1 MAAIALKSAG
11 CIMSKRLWLWTLV
24 LISSVI
30 MVSSSFA
37 KIYWLPEYLGS
48 NMDKNRVSDGGL
60 SEVTTTCEEAGLISS
75 CPEHKKP
82 TTSVPVGNKTCYKS
96 CSCDRSYYQYSSSN
110 CESPKVLGGESC
122 DALASNGVFSDSSTL
137 DSVATTNGLKPAT
150 SKINTGTK
158 TAAAQRNTGTKAAA
172 TQSSS
177 RLSDTIYAPGFGDK
191 VTATTI
197 KGYFTT
203 CTCPSDYSLSSCPAN
218 STCEKCDN
226 KYKVTGCNANYE
238 LVDGKCQATSCPSG
252 YVNPEDI
259 SERTA
264 LGQTCNSVTV
274 NGMSCYLCSCD
285 INKYCN
291 AACPT
296 GASSCS
302 TCRMSSTG
310 TPNYKIDG
318 CKTGYTKTT
327 DSAGNIT
334 SCKAAACPAGYTAGV
349 TECAD
354 DYSYLESGYSGEQK
368 CGRCVCSPQSCTGY
382 TLTKKPM
389 NATYETCVKG
399 CGDNTTYYK
408 IKSCYPNTTLVN
420 DTCIYCR
427 PGTTLVNGKCVYP
440 SCQAFLEAKYPA
452 AVYVSD
458 GQEMRDAIDEGRT
471 MIIMATDNI
480 SKSID
485 LTYPI
490 EIYTEDKFVEE
501 SNGVC
506 KASGVNTLNW
516 SQLFID
522 GSSAR
527 ITTNI
532 RGFSIDELSI
542 NATHTGDF
550 LGVTSVD
557 IKNLRV
563 TTTQTK
569 VVIPN
574 EEVAFD
580 AANIY
585 LSKNSNLV
593 INNPSGHIDN
603 IETEEGSFLELGD
616 HNYYGTVPLRAID
629 TMNIKGSV
637 KLKHSA
643 STMTDVNN
651 DVVEIGS
658 VNAII
663 SPKTGNT
670 YTNNNLIIA
679 GNVYIGNR
687 YVSLDIQK
695 NVNVLINSD
704 FSVSYCEEAGTC
716 NEGMDDCDKQAYEN
730 DFYEPVPYINGEI
743 TKFILNVGGSLQ
755 GVDLTN
761 NRVASCVFGAQNITD
776 YDDSYG
782 AIDEGA
788 GYCEISTGSPRY
800 RTLPHHVYN
809 MPIEYLGRKLDN
821 N

>member
-1 MAAIALKSAG
+1 
-11 CIMSKRLWLWTLV
+11 MSKRLWLWTLV

-110 CESPKVLGGESC
+110 CESPKVLSGESC
-122 DALASNGVFSDSSTL
+122 DALAISGDISDSSTL

-191 VTATTI
+191 VPATTM
-197 KGYFTT
+197 KGYYTT
-203 CTCPSDYSLSSCPAN
+203 ACTCPSDYSLSSCPAN

-264 LGQTCNSVTV
+264 LGQTCNSATV

-368 CGRCVCSPQSCTGY
+368 CGRCVCTPKTCSGY
-382 TLTKKPM
+382 TLTSKPL
-389 NATYETCVKG
+389 NAVSESCVKG
-399 CGDNTTYYK
+399 CGDNTTYYR

-420 DTCIYCR
+420 GSCIYC
-427 PGTTLVNGKCVYP
+427 PTGTTLVNGECVCPTGTTKVNGKCVYP
-440 SCQAFLEAKYPA
+440 SCQAFLAAKYPDVKYLGEND
-452 AVYVSD
+452 AVQDVLED
-458 GQEMRDAIDEGRT
+458 GGIVVTSLTEIPKDIELTNDLILYDEHKYY
-471 MIIMATDNI
+471 N
-480 SKSID
+480 
-485 LTYPI
+485 
-490 EIYTEDKFVEE
+490 E

-506 KASGVNTLNW
+506 NTSVDNLYW
-516 SQLFID
+516 YSLWLD
-522 GSSAR
+522 GANAR

-532 RGFSIDELSI
+532 RGFSIDELAI
-542 NATHTGDF
+542 NGTHSDDF
-550 LGVTSVD
+550 LGATSVD

-563 TTTQTK
+563 TSTQTK

-593 INNPSGHIDN
+593 INNPSGHIDT

-743 TKFILNVGGSLQ
+743 TKFILNVSGSLQ
-755 GVDLTN
+755 GIGLTS
-761 NRVASCVFGAQNITD
+761 NRVASCVFGVQNITG

>member
-1 MAAIALKSAG
+1 
-11 CIMSKRLWLWTLV
+11 MSKRLWLWTLV

-60 SEVTTTCEEAGLISS
+60 SEVTTTCEEAGLLSS
-75 CPEHKKP
+75 CPAHKKP

-122 DALASNGVFSDSSTL
+122 DALASNGVFSDSSAL

-177 RLSDTIYAPGFGDK
+177 SLSDTIYAPGFVGDK
-191 VTATTI
+191 VTPI

-203 CTCPSDYSLSSCPAN
+203 CTCPSDYNLSSCPAN

-264 LGQTCNSVTV
+264 LGQTCNSATV

-285 INKYCN
+285 TNKYCN

-349 TECAD
+349 TECSD
-354 DYSYLESGYSGEQK
+354 DYSYLENGYSGEQK

-382 TLTKKPM
+382 TLTTKPM
-389 NATYETCVKG
+389 NATYDTCVKG
-399 CGDNTTYYK
+399 CGDNTTYYR
-408 IKSCYPNTTLVN
+408 IKSCYPNATLVN

-427 PGTTLVNGKCVYP
+427 PGTTLVDGKCVYP
-440 SCQAFLEAKYPA
+440 SCQAFLEAKYPN

-480 SKSID
+480 SKYID

-490 EIYTEDKFVEE
+490 EIYTEDKFIEE
-501 SNGVC
+501 SGGVC
-506 KASGVNTLNW
+506 QASGIDTLNW

-522 GSSAR
+522 GNSSK

-532 RGFSIDELSI
+532 RYFSIDNLTI
-542 NATHTGDF
+542 NGSHDGDF
-550 LGVTSVD
+550 LGVTSVT
-557 IKNLRV
+557 INSELR
-563 TTTQTK
+563 TISDDK
-569 VVIPN
+569 VIIPN
-574 EEVAFD
+574 EEVALSGV
-580 AANIY
+580 NIT
-585 LSKNSNLV
+585 LHNNSSLT
-593 INNPSGHIDN
+593 INNPSGIIN
-603 IETEEGSFLELGD
+603 TVETEAGSFLELGD
-616 HNYYGTVPLRAID
+616 HNYYGLPLEAIS
-629 TMNIKGSV
+629 TMNLKGSV
-637 KLKHSA
+637 KLKHTGA
-643 STMTDVNN
+643 ANN
-651 DVVEIGS
+651 IIQIDS
-658 VNAII
+658 VNATI
-663 SPKTGNT
+663 SLKSGNS
-670 YTNNNLIIA
+670 YTNGFITI
-679 GNVYIGNR
+679 GNVYVGKQH
-687 YVSLDIQK
+687 VSFDIQSG
-695 NVNVLINSD
+695 VNAKINE
-704 FSVSYCEEAGTC
+704 FSVSYCDEVGTC
-716 NEGMDDCDKQAYEN
+716 NDGMGDCGGQAYDYDIYDDVPSLDG
-730 DFYEPVPYINGEI
+730 DFDKV
-743 TKFILNVGGSLQ
+743 TKYILNVTGSLEGGGLTCNRAACYVFGGSNIASNFDLMFEQ
-755 GVDLTN
+755 G
-761 NRVASCVFGAQNITD
+761 
-776 YDDSYG
+776 
-782 AIDEGA
+782 
-788 GYCEISTGSPRY
+788 GYCNISSVAQFDS
-800 RTLPHHVYN
+800 LPYYVYGR
-809 MPIEYLGRKLDN
+809 PIEDYGRSLYSN
-821 N
+821 

>member
-60 SEVTTTCEEAGLISS
+60 SEVTTTCEEVGLISS

-110 CESPKVLGGESC
+110 CESPKVLSGESC
-122 DALASNGVFSDSSTL
+122 DALAISGDISDSSTL

-191 VTATTI
+191 VPATTM
-197 KGYFTT
+197 KGYYTT
-203 CTCPSDYSLSSCPAN
+203 ACTCPSDYSLSSCPAN

-264 LGQTCNSVTV
+264 LGQTCNSATV

-302 TCRMSSTG
+302 TCRISSTG

-399 CGDNTTYYK
+399 CGDNTTYYR

-440 SCQAFLEAKYPA
+440 SCQAFLEAKYPN

-458 GQEMRDAIDEGRT
+458 GQEMRDAIDDGKT
-471 MIIMATDNI
+471 MVILTTDSI
-480 SKSID
+480 SKAID

-616 HNYYGTVPLRAID
+616 HNYYGTVPLRAIE

-651 DVVEIGS
+651 DIVEINS

-670 YTNNNLIIA
+670 YTNNIISY
-679 GNVYIGNR
+679 GNFYIGDR
-687 YVSLDIQK
+687 YVSFDIQK
-695 NVNVLINSD
+695 NVNVIINSN
-704 FSVSYCEEAGTC
+704 FSISYCEETGTC
-716 NEGMDDCDKQAYEN
+716 NEGMDDCNKQAYDY
-730 DFYEPVPYINGEI
+730 DFYEPVPYINGDI
-743 TKFILNVGGSLQ
+743 TKFILNVSGSLQ
-755 GVDLTN
+755 GAGLDC
-761 NRVASCVFGAQNITD
+761 NRASCYVLGNNNIASNFGMNFEQGGYCNISSGAQFELAPYEVFGL
-776 YDDSYG
+776 
-782 AIDEGA
+782 
-788 GYCEISTGSPRY
+788 
-800 RTLPHHVYN
+800 TLED
-809 MPIEYLGRKLDN
+809 IGQKLDN